1 MLVKADE
8 LVDYATTNEEGIAD
22 FVSDLPLG
30 LYYVKEIESPPG
42 YVLDQTVYDVDFS
55 SQGQLVATISTELQ
69 VKETPIQV
77 EVSKSDITTGK
88 EIVGAILEIK
98 DSEGNVYASWTTD
111 GTPYQLHA
119 MPAGNYTLRETFA
132 PYGYVIANEVPFTV
146 AETGEIQKVS
156 MVDERVKGRIE
167 IYKSNDENGKP
178 IKGVEFELRDENGK
192 VLQTLVTDKLGYA
205 QTDLLDICTYNED
218 GSYNADIKYYIVE
231 TKAAKGYAS

>member
-1 MLVKADE
+1 MVYSNSEFVNERIKTDLSLVKTDAVTTNPVAGALYGVFAKEDIVNVDGEVLVKADE

-22 FVSDLPLG
+22 FVSDLPIG
-30 LYYVKEIESPPG
+30 LYYVKEIESTPG

-69 VKETPIQV
+69 VKETPIKV

-119 MPAGNYTLRETFA
+119 CLLYTSDA
-132 PYGYVIANEVPFTV
+132 A
-146 AETGEIQKVS
+146 
-156 MVDERVKGRIE
+156 DE
-167 IYKSNDENGKP
+167 
-178 IKGVEFELRDENGK
+178 
-192 VLQTLVTDKLGYA
+192 
-205 QTDLLDICTYNED
+205 
-218 GSYNADIKYYIVE
+218 
-231 TKAAKGYAS
+231 